1 MFHDIKMKSKCLGLK
16 LNFRFT
22 QIPWVSLW
30 VIFCLITCPPFWIWL
45 KTVFFHCYFCKFCP
59 MFKVGSDDLQTKPHK
74 GHWMDFWFCFPLSN
88 KSLINFMAKP
98 QSKMY
103 MYFSNS
109 LANWNKTLWVSVALY
124 PKSAFN
130 QFYDIK
136 NLIVTS
142 IWLGPNLWFWFDYIL
157 PF

>member
-1 MFHDIKMKSKCLGLK
+1 MPWPEIKLLVYSDSLSQSLSHILPYYLSTI
-16 LNFRFT
+16 LN
-22 QIPWVSLW
+22 
-30 VIFCLITCPPFWIWL
+30 LIENC
-45 KTVFFHCYFCKFCP
+45 FFHCYFCKFCP
-59 MFKVGSDDLQTKPHK
+59 IFKVGSDDLQTKQHK
-74 GHWMDFWFCFPLSN
+74 GHWMDFWFCFPFSN
-88 KSLINFMAKP
+88 KSVINFMAKP

-142 IWLGPNLWFWFDYIL
+142 IWLGPNLWFWFAYIL

>member
-1 MFHDIKMKSKCLGLK
+1 MPWPLIKLLVYSDSSSQSLSHILPYYLSTI
-16 LNFRFT
+16 LN
-22 QIPWVSLW
+22 
-30 VIFCLITCPPFWIWL
+30 LIEDS
-45 KTVFFHCYFCKFCP
+45 FFHCYFCKFCP
-59 MFKVGSDDLQTKPHK
+59 IFKVGSDDLQTKPHK
-74 GHWMDFWFCFPLSN
+74 GHWMDFWFCFPFSN
-88 KSLINFMAKP
+88 KSVMNFMAKP

-136 NLIVTS
+136 KIIVTS
-142 IWLGPNLWFWFDYIL
+142 IWLGPNLWFWFAYIL